1 MGENKREKVFLEFP
15 IIETER
21 FILKEI
27 EKKHKNHFISLFSDE
42 DIMKY
47 SGTEVYD
54 PEKQVEFY
62 LKKIK
67 LMYKEKTGIRWAII
81 NKESKE
87 FIGDIGLYNIDFYSN
102 NTEIGYTI
110 EKNF

>member
-1 MGENKREKVFLEFP
+1 MGENKRGKVFLEFP

-27 EKKHKNHFISLFSDE
+27 EEKHRNCFISLFSDE

-62 LKKIK
+62 LSD
-67 LMYKEKTGIRWAII
+67 I
-81 NKESKE
+81 N
-87 FIGDIGLYNIDFYSN
+87 FI
-102 NTEIGYTI
+102 
-110 EKNF
+110 

>member
-27 EKKHKNHFISLFSDE
+27 EEKHKNHFISLFSDE

-62 LKKIK
+62 FKKVK
-67 LMYKEKTGIRWAII
+67 LMYKEKKG
-81 NKESKE
+81 NKV
-87 FIGDIGLYNIDFYSN
+87 GYN
-102 NTEIGYTI
+102 
-110 EKNF
+110 K